1 MIDTGFFYEKTKVD
15 MNSMSTYFIAG
26 REVKSL
32 NTGKKIVPIVV
43 IVLLVIALGFTSSA
57 AFAYWQDVSRV
68 SNVVIRFDGEDAN
81 LIVEPV
87 SDEFTGRLVPEGF
100 VFFEGEVEEV
110 IFEYE
115 VSIDKELVQ
124 TMNLIVE
131 AIEIKIGETD
141 QYGHLVDVQ
150 IGPDKDKFEYE
161 IFNSTVIVRIVVRLL
176 EPIDEAEAIERGL
189 DLGLVNV
196 EDSRVAYDFI
206 KGETISFKINF
217 SVTPRV

>member
-1 MIDTGFFYEKTKVD
+1 M
-15 MNSMSTYFIAG
+15 
-26 REVKSL
+26 KSL

-161 IFNSTVIVRIVVRLL
+161 IFNSTVIVRIVVRLF

>member
-1 MIDTGFFYEKTKVD
+1 M
-15 MNSMSTYFIAG
+15 
-26 REVKSL
+26 KSL